1 MAARVLSSSCR
12 KIFPRNDNRRAKLDY
27 FAMAKILIAEDD
39 AAFRASLAE
48 TIVDLGHESIAAA
61 SGEEA
66 LTLLEKN
73 RAALA
78 LVDLRMRGMDG
89 LEVLRRI
96 KSHPAHGD
104 LPVVILTAFADS
116 ANTIE
121 AMKLGAF
128 DHLTKPI
135 GRDDLA
141 ALLSRALARPRMHA
155 QTAAPA
161 GRDDELI
168 GFSSPLREVQ
178 KLIGV
183 AAASDASVLVFGETG
198 TGKELVA
205 RAIHQHSQRA
215 RRPFVPANC
224 AAIPS
229 ELLESELFGHVRG
242 AFTGALA
249 SRAGRFREAGGGT
262 LFLDEIGDMSLSM
275 QAKLLRV
282 LQDGMITPVG
292 GGSAEKVN
300 VRIIAATHRDLVAM
314 VREEKF
320 REDLFY
326 RLNVLA
332 IALPSLRERGADILV
347 LAEHFLQRAAP
358 DSRKKLS
365 STAAKALLEH
375 SWPGNVRELENVM
388 RKLSLTVR
396 TPVIDRGDLQFDV
409 DLIVA
414 AGPNQ
419 GERDLL
425 DLEFYPAIAKLERM
439 LLQRALAQ
447 SAGNRAEA
455 ARRLGINRQL
465 LYAKLKE
472 HGLEH

>member
-1 MAARVLSSSCR
+1 
-12 KIFPRNDNRRAKLDY
+12 
-27 FAMAKILIAEDD
+27 MAKILIAEDD
-39 AAFRASLAE
+39 AAFRSSLAE
-48 TIVDLGHESIAAA
+48 TILDLGHEPVAAE
-61 SGEEA
+61 SGEKV
-66 LTLLEKN
+66 LTLLETN
-73 RAALA
+73 RAGLA

-96 KSHPAHGD
+96 KSHPQHSD

-116 ANTIE
+116 ENTIE

-141 ALLSRALARPRMHA
+141 MLLSRALARPRA
-155 QTAAPA
+155 YSQTPSAAS
-161 GRDDELI
+161 GGDQLI
-168 GFSSPLREVQ
+168 GFSPPMRDVQ
-178 KLIGV
+178 KMIGV
-183 AAASDASVLVFGETG
+183 AAASDASIFVLGETG

-215 RRPFVPANC
+215 RRPFVPVNC
-224 AAIPS
+224 AAIPT

-242 AFTGALA
+242 AFTGAIA
-249 SRAGRFREAGGGT
+249 ARAGRFREADGGT

-292 GGSAEKVN
+292 SSSVEQVN

-332 IALPSLRERGADILV
+332 IALPPLRERGADILV
-347 LAEHFLQRAAP
+347 LAENFLNRAAP
-358 DSRKKLS
+358 DSSKRLS
-365 STAAKALLEH
+365 SAAAKALLEH
-375 SWPGNVRELENVM
+375 PWPGNVRELENLM
-388 RKLSLTVR
+388 RKLSLTVH

-409 DLIVA
+409 DLI
-414 AGPNQ
+414 GGTN
-419 GERDLL
+419 ESDRDLF
-425 DLEFYPAIAKLERM
+425 DLEFFPAIAKLEKT
-439 LLQRALAQ
+439 LLRRALAQ
-447 SAGNRAEA
+447 SAGNRTEA
-455 ARRLGINRQL
+455 ACRLGINRQL

-472 HGLEH
+472 HGLDS

>member
-1 MAARVLSSSCR
+1 
-12 KIFPRNDNRRAKLDY
+12 
-27 FAMAKILIAEDD
+27 MAKILIAEDD
-39 AAFRASLAE
+39 AAFRSSLAE
-48 TIVDLGHESIAAA
+48 TILDLGHEPVAAE
-61 SGEEA
+61 SGEKV
-66 LTLLEKN
+66 LTLLETN
-73 RAALA
+73 RAGLA

-96 KSHPAHGD
+96 KSHPQHSD

-116 ANTIE
+116 ENTIE

-141 ALLSRALARPRMHA
+141 MLLSRALARPRA
-155 QTAAPA
+155 YSQTPSAA
-161 GRDDELI
+161 GGGDQLI
-168 GFSSPLREVQ
+168 GFSPPMRDVQ
-178 KLIGV
+178 KMIGV
-183 AAASDASVLVFGETG
+183 AAASDASIFVLGETG

-215 RRPFVPANC
+215 RRPFVPVNC
-224 AAIPS
+224 AAIPT

-242 AFTGALA
+242 AFTGAIA
-249 SRAGRFREAGGGT
+249 ARAGRFREADGGT

-292 GGSAEKVN
+292 SSNVEQVN

-332 IALPSLRERGADILV
+332 IALPPLRERGADILV
-347 LAEHFLQRAAP
+347 LAENFLHRAAP
-358 DSRKKLS
+358 DSPKRLS
-365 STAAKALLEH
+365 SAAAKALLEH
-375 SWPGNVRELENVM
+375 PWPGNVRELENLM
-388 RKLSLTVR
+388 RKLSLTVH

-409 DLIVA
+409 DLI
-414 AGPNQ
+414 GGTN
-419 GERDLL
+419 ESDRDLF
-425 DLEFYPAIAKLERM
+425 DLEFFPAIAKLEKT

-447 SAGNRAEA
+447 SAGNRTEA

-472 HGLEH
+472 HGLDS

>member
-1 MAARVLSSSCR
+1 
-12 KIFPRNDNRRAKLDY
+12 
-27 FAMAKILIAEDD
+27 MAKILIAEDD

-48 TIVDLGHESIAAA
+48 TIVDLGHEPIAAP

-66 LTLLEKN
+66 LSLLAKN
-73 RAALA
+73 RASLA
-78 LVDLRMRGMDG
+78 LVDLRMRGLDG

-96 KSHPAHGD
+96 KSHPTHGD

-135 GRDDLA
+135 GRDELA
-141 ALLSRALARPRMHA
+141 ALLSRALARPRA
-155 QTAAPA
+155 QPATAGP
-161 GRDDELI
+161 GDHHEEFV
-168 GFSSPLREVQ
+168 GFSPALRAVQ
-178 KLIGV
+178 KLIGL

-198 TGKELVA
+198 AGKELVA
-205 RAIHQHSQRA
+205 RAIHQHGQRT
-215 RRPFVPANC
+215 RRPFVPVNC
-224 AAIPS
+224 AAIPA

-242 AFTGALA
+242 AFTGAVA
-249 SRAGRFREAGGGT
+249 PRAGRFREADGGT
-262 LFLDEIGDMSLSM
+262 LFLDEIGDMSTPM

-292 GGSAEKVN
+292 GSSAQQVN
-300 VRIIAATHRDLVAM
+300 VRIIAATHRDLVAT
-314 VREEKF
+314 VRAEKF

-332 IALPSLRERGADILV
+332 ITLPPLRERGADILV
-347 LAEHFLQRAAP
+347 LAEYFLQRAAP
-358 DSRKKLS
+358 DSPKKLS
-365 STAAKALLEH
+365 SAAAKALLDH
-375 SWPGNVRELENVM
+375 SWPGNVRELENLM
-388 RKLSLTVR
+388 RKLSLIVR
-396 TPVIDRGDLQFDV
+396 PPVIDRGDLQFDA
-409 DLIVA
+409 DLI
-414 AGPNQ
+414 AGAGRDEQ
-419 GERDLL
+419 EGDLL
-425 DLEFYPAIAKLERM
+425 NLEFYPAIVKLEKI

-472 HGLEH
+472 HGLE

>member
-1 MAARVLSSSCR
+1 
-12 KIFPRNDNRRAKLDY
+12 
-27 FAMAKILIAEDD
+27 MAKILIAEDN
-39 AAFRASLAE
+39 ATFRASLAE
-48 TIVDLGHESIAAA
+48 TIVDLGHEVIVAS

-73 RAALA
+73 RASLA
-78 LVDLRMRGMDG
+78 LVDLRMRGLDG
-89 LEVLRRI
+89 LEVLHRI

-141 ALLSRALARPRMHA
+141 TLLSRVLARPRAHP
-155 QTAAPA
+155 QTAAVA
-161 GRDDELI
+161 DGGDELI
-168 GFSSPLREVQ
+168 GFSPAMRAVQ
-178 KLIGV
+178 KMIGL
-183 AAASDASVLVFGETG
+183 AAASDASVLVLGETG

-205 RAIHQHSQRA
+205 RAIHRYSQRA
-215 RRPFVPANC
+215 PRPFVPVNC
-224 AAIPS
+224 AAIPA

-242 AFTGALA
+242 AFTGAVA
-249 SRAGRFREAGGGT
+249 PRAGRFREADRGT
-262 LFLDEIGDMSLSM
+262 LFLDEIGDMSISM

-292 GGSAEKVN
+292 ASNAERVS
-300 VRIIAATHRDLVAM
+300 VRIIAATHRDLVGM
-314 VREEKF
+314 VRDEKF

-326 RLNVLA
+326 RLNVLV
-332 IALPSLRERGADILV
+332 IALPPLRERGADILV
-347 LAEHFLQRAAP
+347 LAEHFLRLAEP
-358 DSRKKLS
+358 DTPKKLS
-365 STAAKALLEH
+365 SAAAKALLEH
-375 SWPGNVRELENVM
+375 SWPGNVRELENLM

-409 DLIVA
+409 NLVA
-414 AGPNQ
+414 GAGRDEQ
-419 GERDLL
+419 ERDLL
-425 DLEFYPAIAKLERM
+425 DLGFYPAIAKLEKM

-455 ARRLGINRQL
+455 ARRLGINRQV

-472 HGLEH
+472 HGLDG

>member
-1 MAARVLSSSCR
+1 
-12 KIFPRNDNRRAKLDY
+12 
-27 FAMAKILIAEDD
+27 MAKILIAEDD

-48 TIVDLGHESIAAA
+48 TILDLGHEPVIAD
-61 SGEEA
+61 SGEKA

-73 RAALA
+73 CASLA
-78 LVDLRMRGMDG
+78 LVDLRMGGMDG
-89 LEVLRRI
+89 LEVLRSI
-96 KSHPAHGD
+96 KSRPQYSD

-135 GRDDLA
+135 GRDHLA
-141 ALLSRALARPRMHA
+141 ALLSRALARPRA
-155 QTAAPA
+155 YSQTAAVA
-161 GRDDELI
+161 GGGDELI
-168 GFSSPLREVQ
+168 GFSPAMRDVQ
-178 KLIGV
+178 KMIGV

-205 RAIHQHSQRA
+205 QAIHRHSQRA
-215 RRPFVPANC
+215 RRPFVPVNC
-224 AAIPS
+224 AAIPA

-242 AFTGALA
+242 AFTGAIA
-249 SRAGRFREAGGGT
+249 ARTGRFREADGGT
-262 LFLDEIGDMSLSM
+262 LFLDEIGDMTLAM

-292 GGSAEKVN
+292 ASSAQQIN
-300 VRIIAATHRDLVAM
+300 ARIIAATHRDLVTM
-314 VREEKF
+314 VCEEKF

-332 IALPSLRERGADILV
+332 ISLPPLRERGADILV
-347 LAEHFLQRAAP
+347 LAEHFLHGAAP
-358 DSRKKLS
+358 DSPKKLS
-365 STAAKALLEH
+365 SAAAKALLEH
-375 SWPGNVRELENVM
+375 SWPGNVRELENSM

-409 DLIVA
+409 DLIG
-414 AGPNQ
+414 AGANEQEP
-419 GERDLL
+419 DLL
-425 DLEFYPAIAKLERM
+425 DLEFYPAIAKLEKT

-447 SAGNRAEA
+447 SAGNRAET

-472 HGLEH
+472 HGLDS

>member
-1 MAARVLSSSCR
+1 
-12 KIFPRNDNRRAKLDY
+12 
-27 FAMAKILIAEDD
+27 MAKILIAEDD
-39 AAFRASLAE
+39 ASFRGSLAE
-48 TIVDLGHESIAAA
+48 TIVDLGHEPIAAP

-73 RAALA
+73 RPSLA

-96 KSHPAHGD
+96 KSDPRQAD

-141 ALLSRALARPRMHA
+141 TLLSRALARPRA
-155 QTAAPA
+155 QPATAAPSD
-161 GRDDELI
+161 RNEEFI
-168 GFSSPLREVQ
+168 GLSPALREVQ
-178 KLIGV
+178 KLIGL
-183 AAASDASVLVFGETG
+183 AAASDASVLVLGETG

-215 RRPFVPANC
+215 RRPFVPVNC
-224 AAIPS
+224 AAIPE

-242 AFTGALA
+242 AFTGPIAP
-249 SRAGRFREAGGGT
+249 RVGRFREADGGT
-262 LFLDEIGDMSLSM
+262 LFLDEIGDMSMSM

-292 GGSAEKVN
+292 GSSAERVN
-300 VRIIAATHRDLVAM
+300 VRIIAATHRDFVAI

-332 IALPSLRERGADILV
+332 IALPPLRERGSDILV
-347 LAEHFLQRAAP
+347 LAEHFLRRAGP
-358 DSRKKLS
+358 DSPKRLS
-365 STAAKALLEH
+365 SAAAKALLEH
-375 SWPGNVRELENVM
+375 SWPGNVRELENLM

-396 TPVIDRGDLQFDV
+396 TSVIDRGDLRFDV
-409 DLIVA
+409 DLVA
-414 AGPNQ
+414 GAGRDEQ
-419 GERDLL
+419 DLL
-425 DLEFYPAIAKLERM
+425 DLEFYPAIAKLEKL
-439 LLQRALAQ
+439 LLQRALVQ
-447 SAGNRAEA
+447 SAGNRTEA

-472 HGLEH
+472 HGLDG